1 MAPRAAATAAAVLLL
16 AAAAALADSPLDRP
30 APEVS
35 VAKWVSGEAPAGW
48 KTLKGR
54 SALLELLDPDDLV
67 CQGLVSRTAEIA
79 PKAAERKL
87 VVLSVAVGTGATE
100 EKAKEFAKSF
110 KVGWPLGVDRA
121 GETFVAFGMP
131 SLPRYFLLTP
141 DGRVAWEGN
150 PGTLDDRTLAGFLER
165 ARLWRPEEVSKLL
178 RPAADAFVRGKYAL
192 AVKKADEVLPEVK
205 HRREY
210 KQPLDGTEEKD
221 AAVVKDAVRDI
232 ATIRLA
238 AADRLAKDRWS
249 LDAREILE
257 DLARDFAGTEHEG
270 KARERLQAIHDDP
283 RAQLEIEGVKRLREI
298 LGKVKPLTRR
308 NVERAVEALGEFL
321 KAHENLQAAERGR
334 AERARLQRMLEG
346 L

>member
-16 AAAAALADSPLDRP
+16 AASTALADSPLDRP

-35 VAKWVSGEAPAGW
+35 VAKWIAGEAPPGW
-48 KTLKGR
+48 KGLKGR

-79 PKAAERKL
+79 PKAAERRL

-100 EKAKEFAKSF
+100 ARAKEFAKSF
-110 KVGWPLGVDRA
+110 KVGWPLGIDRA

-150 PGTLDDRTLAGFLER
+150 SGTLDEKTLAGFLER
-165 ARLWRPEEVSKLL
+165 ARLWRPEEISKLL

-192 AVKKADEVLPEVK
+192 AVKKVEEVLPEVK
-205 HRREY
+205 HRQEQ
-210 KQPLDGTEEKD
+210 KQPLDGTEDRD

-232 ATIRLA
+232 AAIRLA

-270 KARERLQAIHDDP
+270 KARERLKAIADDA
-283 RAQLEIEGVKRLREI
+283 RAQYEILATKRLREI

-308 NVERAVEALGEFL
+308 NVEKAVDALGEFL
-321 KAHENLQAAERGR
+321 TEFENLQAAERAKG
-334 AERARLQRMLEG
+334 ERSRLQKMLEG